1 MQGPKYVSAQRLQ
14 ELKNELQE
22 LKTVTIRKI
31 AQQIDDAKQNGDLSE
46 NAEYSDAKERMAFAH
61 GRVLEI
67 ETLLS
72 NAVLIEDAVNKEDST
87 VHIGSTI
94 IVKTGDEQ
102 RTYTIVGS
110 NEAEPSNGKIS
121 NESPLGEAF
130 LGRSVGDDVEVVTP
144 IKKTLYKILEI
155 K

>member
-1 MQGPKYVSAQRLQ
+1 MNAQKYVSAARLQ
-14 ELKNELQE
+14 ELKDELRQ
-22 LKTVTIRKI
+22 LKFTTIPKI

-61 GRVLEI
+61 GRVAELDQ
-67 ETLLS
+67 LLS
-72 NAVLIEDAVNKEDST
+72 NAVVISEPVAGAET

-94 IVKTGDEQ
+94 VVETNGAP

-110 NEAEPSNGKIS
+110 NEADPSAGLIS
-121 NESPLGEAF
+121 NESPIGEAF
-130 LGRSVGDDVEVVTP
+130 LGRKVGDDVEVVTP
-144 IKKTLYKILEI
+144 IKTTNYKILEI